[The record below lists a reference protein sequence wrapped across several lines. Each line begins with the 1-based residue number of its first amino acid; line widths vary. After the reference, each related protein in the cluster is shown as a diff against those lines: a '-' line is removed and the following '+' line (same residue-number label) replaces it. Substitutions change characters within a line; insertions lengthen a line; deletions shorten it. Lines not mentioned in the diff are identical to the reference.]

1 MEGKQLDSGIVWYS
15 NNDSKQLFGFVRFDI
30 FVDFDMLLGD
40 NGIQLEVEGEDCVHF
55 GVGAVDSVR
64 GVRVSQP
71 VPGVQCKKVNLLLHL
86 SIVHVHSEDTCA
98 IWILDCWVY

>member
-1 MEGKQLDSGIVWYS
+1 MEGKQLDSGNVWYS
-15 NNDSKQLFGFVRFDI
+15 NNDSKQLFGFIRFDI

-40 NGIQLEVEGEDCVHF
+40 NGIQLEVEGEDRVHF
-55 GVGAVDSVR
+55 GVGGVDSVR
-64 GVRVSQP
+64 GVRVFQP
-71 VPGVQCKKVNLLLHL
+71 VPGVQCQKVNLLLHL